1 MADMMKGK
9 FIDSM
14 TQEVNIKIMI
24 IKKSKS

>member
-14 TQEVNIKIMI
+14 TQEVNIKIKI